1 MLTFERK
8 LIKRTNEEGR
18 PKVQIG
24 REIAYMPMVTK
35 YTLHVHIQVMFTQ
48 HIFNNYTTVRSTCI
62 HLPVYL

>member
-62 HLPVYL
+62 HLYL